1 MGRAG
6 TCVDYNLSVPFCDAK
21 VGTDFDY
28 LISRDGTRVVQQV
41 KQFSFQVSDRPG
53 LLAEIASA
61 LWQKGIKIQA
71 FSAELHE
78 GQGTFH
84 LVVDKVAVAKKTF
97 VENGWEAAEE
107 DVQQHRNRKIFA
119 PH

>member
-1 MGRAG
+1 MWIAICPSPSVMPKSERFRLSYFKRWNSSRA
-6 TCVDYNLSVPFCDAK
+6 TSKTIF
-21 VGTDFDY
+21 
-28 LISRDGTRVVQQV
+28 IS
-41 KQFSFQVSDRPG
+41 SFRPSG
-53 LLAEIASA
+53 ALAEIASA

-107 DVQQHRNRKIFA
+107 DVHQHRNRKIFGL
-119 PH
+119 H